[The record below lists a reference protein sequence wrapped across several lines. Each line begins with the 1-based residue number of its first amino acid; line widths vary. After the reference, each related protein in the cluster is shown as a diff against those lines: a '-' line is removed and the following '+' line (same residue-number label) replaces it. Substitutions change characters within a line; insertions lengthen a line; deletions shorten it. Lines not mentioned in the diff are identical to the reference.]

1 MESNQYPVAEKCW
14 QEWQCGNHMV
24 QDPYLY
30 MQNAKDVKVS
40 SWVTQENEYTNRWF
54 HNKGLEDKI
63 HFLKNKKRNPFYSGI
78 TESNGVLYASQS
90 LGDGSMEVVLL
101 HSNFE
106 KIRTLLNRQMLDDRM
121 QVFEVSPCP
130 ANNKIVAC
138 SALKDGAARLSVIV
152 RDVENETT
160 LAELDGTFSFSW
172 SSDGKYVYSTTAEQR
187 EDGSTKNSVVRWEC
201 ETGKQET
208 VYTWPG
214 HAVFLQLE
222 AAPAGGIFV
231 HVCKNYHDTELVFL
245 DSKSEY
251 IHIKTSG
258 FSKINYIGSFQT
270 KHYFLTDEEASLG
283 KIVFIEEQNGV
294 FSEIKEVI
302 GEGVFPLEGAAVAG
316 NKLLLLSLEDAAC
329 KLEMYGED
337 GTIMREIELP
347 DSMGSLSICHQH
359 GAEEQNLYFSFESFR
374 CPKSILKYDIAS
386 ETLET
391 VYQVQEPTEEKIVV
405 ERKFV
410 TARDEQQ
417 ILAFLVYREGTVPN
431 KTVPTLMYGYGG
443 YSASQLPWYNNPFIG
458 LDIPDWVVQ
467 GGLYVHCIL
476 RGGEEYGSKW
486 HEAGCKL
493 NKKNVFYDFIDIAK
507 AVMQDGWT
515 TPEHTA
521 ICGGSN
527 GGLLV
532 TALMTMEPSLW
543 KCVIASVPHTDM
555 LHFSLD
561 DRGPMYV
568 TEYGD
573 PRTDEY
579 FEYMKSYSPYHNIHE
594 GTKYPCAYIQTG
606 EQDNNVPP
614 YHGKKFAAAMQQAST
629 GGDVLLRVLAK
640 GSHDRGSGEVFY
652 QTTAEMQIFIEYA
665 LGMRG

>member
-40 SWVTQENEYTNRWF
+40 SWVAQENEYTNRWF
-54 HNKGLEDKI
+54 HNKGLEEKI
-63 HFLKNKKRNPFYSGI
+63 HFLKNKKRKPFYSGI

-121 QVFEVSPCP
+121 QVFAVSPCP

-152 RDVENETT
+152 RDVENEIT

-222 AAPAGGIFV
+222 AAPCGGIFV

-245 DSKSEY
+245 DPKSEY

-258 FSKINYIGSFQT
+258 FSKVHYIGSIQT
-270 KHYFLTDEEASLG
+270 KHYFLTDEEAPLG

-316 NKLLLLSLEDAAC
+316 NKLLLLSLEDAAST
-329 KLEMYGED
+329 LQMYGED
-337 GTIMREIELP
+337 GKKIREIELP
-347 DSMGSLSICHQH
+347 DSVGNLSICRQH
-359 GAEEQNLYFSFESFR
+359 GPEEKNLYFSFESFR

-391 VYQVQEPTEEKIVV
+391 VYQIQKLTEEKMVV

-410 TARDEQQ
+410 TARDGQQ
-417 ILAFLVYREGTVPN
+417 VLAFLVYREGTVPN

-458 LDIPDWVVQ
+458 LDIPDWVSQ

-486 HEAGCKL
+486 HEGGCKL

-573 PRTDEY
+573 PRTEEY

-629 GGDVLLRVLAK
+629 GGDVLLRVLEK